1 MDALVHRAMVW
12 FWKSHYSVTL
22 LILVSIGNGSSTV
35 FQTMGLGIPLLA
47 YRFWGW
53 VLKKKCDQKIN
64 NFHTFFGPNLHTHL
78 IYHSRTWKENTHP
91 HAYRGW
97 TIPDSL
103 FWGTYTQL
111 LPRGGIRWTADHDYF
126 WGFDSPSY
134 RSKLRAV
141 VVVFFFVALCSS
153 VWVNGLLWY
162 SGRYN
167 DILKVTPTRSQP
179 KGLE

>member
-1 MDALVHRAMVW
+1 
-12 FWKSHYSVTL
+12 
-22 LILVSIGNGSSTV
+22 
-35 FQTMGLGIPLLA
+35 MGLGIPLLA

>member
-1 MDALVHRAMVW
+1 
-12 FWKSHYSVTL
+12 
-22 LILVSIGNGSSTV
+22 LILEEPLFGDSSHPRIDWKWIFNGVPNDGSGHSTSCLP
-35 FQTMGLGIPLLA
+35 FLRLTNLCS
-47 YRFWGW
+47 
-53 VLKKKCDQKIN
+53 KKKCDQKIN

-141 VVVFFFVALCSS
+141 VVFFLWLLVRVYGLMICYGTVAGTTTS
-153 VWVNGLLWY
+153 
-162 SGRYN
+162 
-167 DILKVTPTRSQP
+167 
-179 KGLE
+179 